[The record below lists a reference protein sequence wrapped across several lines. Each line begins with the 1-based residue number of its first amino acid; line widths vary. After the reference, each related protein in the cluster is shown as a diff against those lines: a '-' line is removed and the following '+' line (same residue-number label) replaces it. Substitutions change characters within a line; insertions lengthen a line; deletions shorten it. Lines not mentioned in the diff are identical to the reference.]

1 MNYNVVIA
9 LMESAYNKFK
19 LQFPNEEPFFRITCS
34 RKFGRSDRHR
44 SWRPKN
50 LETRTV
56 FPDRS
61 SKFSQ
66 DNINASLDILG
77 ATEAKGKPL
86 TKKQQRD
93 LEDGKTNLIREDKVI
108 HKHIRPRPIKL
119 RDADTRRV
127 EVTKV
132 PYDACVDLRFD
143 DPISVSVFKYCV
155 DSANTL
161 LKEIR
166 TEYKL
171 LLEDPLFNSV
181 GSFVST
187 IEVDSVHTIED
198 SLEKIKKIQE
208 KEIEMRDRVVQMETV
223 LPKLMAE
230 KEVLDDLSKSVKA
243 AFKESTTVQD
253 VVSKYIDMQR
263 KLNDLKSYVVPLM
276 RKYNEEPF
284 IEKVAKNGFISTVK
298 EFIEYLHQN
307 TADDYVSDHIYD
319 D

>member
-307 TADDYVSDHIYD
+307 TMKSLL
-319 D
+319 

>member
-284 IEKVAKNGFISTVK
+284 IEKA
-298 EFIEYLHQN
+298 
-307 TADDYVSDHIYD
+307 
-319 D
+319 